1 MVPNPSNGNSC
12 RADLVLTS
20 NGSYKDK
27 VYLNVGVYPYLAIKM
42 IRPYGAGKLQ
52 GNIKLDTQYGAYLEN
67 SGSGSNKYTILDGAE
82 TPGSPEVYYYDL
94 QRENAVGNGSNKPFH
109 TFSKTEP
116 EEIKTLQ
123 FVMADFKEANGSN
136 TEYTVY
142 WVRTFKT
149 IEDLKA
155 FVENENTNN

>member
-1 MVPNPSNGNSC
+1 M

-82 TPGSPEVYYYDL
+82 TPGSPEVYY
-94 QRENAVGNGSNKPFH
+94 
-109 TFSKTEP
+109 
-116 EEIKTLQ
+116 
-123 FVMADFKEANGSN
+123 
-136 TEYTVY
+136 
-142 WVRTFKT
+142 
-149 IEDLKA
+149 
-155 FVENENTNN
+155 